1 MNDNGKGDLAM
12 PSYAFFQKQ
21 FVPLEEA
28 KIGIMTHA
36 LHYGT
41 AVFEGIRG
49 NWNSKQQQ
57 IYLFRLKEHYQR
69 LENGCRVLHIT
80 LPYSIDELCRI
91 TMELVEKCAFQEDLY
106 IRPLAY
112 KSSQALGVRLHD
124 LEDDFFVFVIPWGPY
139 LDMDKAR
146 CCVSSWHRPEDNVI
160 PPQIKATGIYINN
173 ALAKTEAVGNGF
185 DEAIMLAPDG
195 HISEGSG
202 ENIFLVIDGKLVT
215 PASYNNI
222 LMGITRNTVV
232 ELAKSELGLET
243 IHRSIDRSELY
254 IAEECFLT
262 GTAAHIT
269 PVAEIDHRKIG
280 NGEIG
285 KITKKL
291 QEIYAE
297 VIRGNNSKYLH
308 WCTPVYQTT

>member
-1 MNDNGKGDLAM
+1 M

-28 KIGIMTHA
+28 RIGIMTHA

-49 NWNSKQQQ
+49 NWNSEHQQ
-57 IYLFRLKEHYQR
+57 IYLFRLKEHYER
-69 LENGCRVLHIT
+69 LEKGCRVLNIK
-80 LPYSIDELCRI
+80 LPYPTDELCRI
-91 TMELVEKCAFQEDLY
+91 TIELVEKCAFEEDVY
-106 IRPLAY
+106 IRPMAY

-124 LEDDFFVFVIPWGPY
+124 LEDDFFAFVIPWGPY

-173 ALAKTEAVGNGF
+173 ALAKTEAISNGF
-185 DEAIMLAPDG
+185 DEAIMLTPDG

-222 LMGITRNTVV
+222 LMGITRNTAI
-232 ELAKSELGLET
+232 ELAKKELGLET
-243 IHRSIDRSELY
+243 ICRPIDRSELY
-254 IAEECFLT
+254 TAEECFLT
-262 GTAAHIT
+262 GTAAHLT
-269 PVAEIDHRKIG
+269 PVAEIDYRKIG

-285 KITKKL
+285 EITGKL
-291 QEIYAE
+291 QEIYSN
-297 VIRGNNSKYLH
+297 VIRGNHPKYLH
-308 WCTPVYQTT
+308 WCTPAYKK

>member
-1 MNDNGKGDLAM
+1 M

-28 KIGIMTHA
+28 RIGIMTHA
-36 LHYGT
+36 FHYGT

-49 NWNSKQQQ
+49 NWNSERQQ
-57 IYLFRLKEHYQR
+57 IYLFRLKEHYER
-69 LENGCRVLHIT
+69 LEKGCRVMNIK

-91 TMELVEKCAFQEDLY
+91 TIELVEKCAFHEDIY
-106 IRPLAY
+106 VRPLAY
-112 KSSQALGVRLHD
+112 KSSQALGVRLHN
-124 LEDDFFVFVIPWGPY
+124 LEDDFLAFVIPWGPY

-160 PPQIKATGIYINN
+160 PPQIKVTGIYINN
-173 ALAKTEAVGNGF
+173 ALAKTEAISNGF

-195 HISEGSG
+195 HVSEGSG

-222 LMGITRNTVV
+222 LMGITRNTVI
-232 ELAKSELGLET
+232 ELAKNELGLET
-243 IHRSIDRSELY
+243 IYRSIDRSELY

-269 PVAEIDHRKIG
+269 PVAEIDHRKVG
-280 NGEIG
+280 SGEIG
-285 KITKKL
+285 EITGKL
-291 QEIYAE
+291 QEIYSN
-297 VIRGNNSKYLH
+297 IIKGNHSKYLD
-308 WCTPVYQTT
+308 WCTPVYKK